1 MGQFNFGYYDFDKK
15 NINRKNIHNKSDI
28 IKRCISNELDFLYYD
43 GPRKIGY
50 GGYHYDGR
58 WKKFL
63 PKIIKRY
70 KLTNKSKVLEIGCR
84 KGFFLNDL
92 KELLPGIKIVGY
104 EDHKYPL
111 TKCLKSVKKNLK
123 YIDKYYLIKYPKNY
137 FDFVMCFNNVYRYN
151 FTDMLKVLRVMERVG
166 KNNFITIPSYEKKKE
181 KQQFENFSY
190 TGNTILSKKDW
201 FKVFKYTGYRG
212 DYFFTNS
219 KVFGL

>member
-1 MGQFNFGYYDFDKK
+1 MHFDFGYFKFNQVK
-15 NINRKNIHNKSDI
+15 RKNIHDAKDI
-28 IKRCISNELDFLYYD
+28 IKKCIANEQGYEWYD
-43 GPRKIGY
+43 GPREVGY

-70 KLTNKSKVLEIGCR
+70 KLTNKSKVLELGCR

-111 TKCLKSVKKNLK
+111 TKSLKSVKKNLK

-137 FDFVMCFNNVYRYN
+137 FDFVMCFNNIYRYD
-151 FTDMLKVLRVMERVG
+151 FSDAMKTLRVIERVG
-166 KNNFITIPSYEKKKE
+166 RHKFVNTAAPESEKDKQKLINFGSLGCVY
-181 KQQFENFSY
+181 
-190 TGNTILSKKDW
+190 LSKKDW
-201 FKVFKYTGYRG
+201 LKVFKYTGYRG

-219 KVFGL
+219 KVLGL

>member
-15 NINRKNIHNKSDI
+15 NINRKNIHNKSDV
-28 IKRCISNELDFLYYD
+28 IKRCIACEFGFLYYD
-43 GPRKIGY
+43 GPREVGY

-70 KLTNKSKVLEIGCR
+70 KLTNKSKVLELGCR

-111 TKCLKSVKKNLK
+111 TKSLKSVKKNLK

-137 FDFVMCFNNVYRYN
+137 FDFVMCFNNIYRYD
-151 FTDMLKVLRVMERVG
+151 FSDTMKTLRVMERVG
-166 KNNFITIPSYEKKKE
+166 KNNFITIPSYENKKE
-181 KQQFENFSY
+181 KQQFENFYY
-190 TGNTILSKKDW
+190 TGSIILSKKDW
-201 FKVFKYTGYRG
+201 LKVFKYTGYRG

-219 KVFGL
+219 KVLGL

>member
-1 MGQFNFGYYDFDKK
+1 MPRFDFGYFKSNQVK
-15 NINRKNIHNKSDI
+15 RKNVHNTKDV
-28 IKRCISNELDFLYYD
+28 IKKCIANDLGYEWYD
-43 GPRKIGY
+43 GPREIGY

-70 KLTNKSKVLEIGCR
+70 KLTNKSKVLELGCR

-92 KELLPGIKIVGY
+92 KELLPGIKIVGV

-111 TKCLKSVKKNLK
+111 KKSLKSVKKNLK
-123 YIDKYYLIKYPKNY
+123 YIEKYYLIKYPKNY
-137 FDFVMCFNNVYRYN
+137 FDFAMCFNNIYRYN
-151 FTDMLKVLRVMERVG
+151 YTDMLKVFRVMEKVA
-166 KNNFITIPSYEKKKE
+166 KHKFVTIPSYEAKKE
-181 KQQFENFSY
+181 KIQFENFSY
-190 TGNTILSKKDW
+190 TGNTILPKKDW
-201 FKVFKYTGYRG
+201 SKLFKYTGYTG